1 MPVGSAMAREASAMD
16 ELLENTALVD
26 YDHSSI
32 RDLVAGRGWVALDEE
47 AKIRSVYDFV
57 RDEIRFGYNKDDA
70 IPASQ
75 VLADGYGQCN
85 TKGIL
90 LMTLLRAVGV
100 RCRFHGFTIDK
111 RLQKGALSG
120 IWYLLAPW
128 EIVHSWVEVSIS
140 GRWINI
146 EGFILDMPYLR
157 SVQRKFPEARGS
169 FCGFG
174 IATDCIEAP
183 MVEWTGV
190 DTYIQKEG
198 IVRDFGV
205 FVTPDAFFKE
215 HAQNLG
221 FLKKMVYKSITRHAM
236 NARVFRIR
244 DGMATK

>member
-1 MPVGSAMAREASAMD
+1 MD

-26 YDHSSI
+26 YDHPSI

-47 AKIRSVYDFV
+47 AKIRNAYDFV
-57 RDEIRFGYNKDDA
+57 RDEIPFGYNKDDA
-70 IPASQ
+70 IPASR
-75 VLADGYGQCN
+75 VLA
-85 TKGIL
+85 
-90 LMTLLRAVGV
+90 
-100 RCRFHGFTIDK
+100 

-120 IWYLLAPW
+120 IWYLLAPR

-174 IATDCIEAP
+174 IATDCFESP
-183 MVEWTGV
+183 MVEWTGG

-205 FVTPDAFFKE
+205 FDTPDAFFKE
-215 HAQNLG
+215 HAQNLS
-221 FLKKMVYKSITRHAM
+221 FLKKLVYKSITRHAM

-244 DGMATK
+244 SGMATK